1 MKKSVNLYF
10 VNSTDTIKKLEAI
23 KQLGY
28 DEFYTGIYDKTETL
42 TFAEQI
48 AYANKIGLKSSM
60 VHCSYYEPRLNN
72 FWLNNEQGDEVLKSY
87 LEQIRLCKGVAK
99 NFVVHLNG
107 SKESI
112 VSTIGLKRIKELLA
126 ECEKYD
132 INLCI
137 ENLYSSQEIPY
148 IFANIQHKNLKI
160 CYDIGHQ
167 NFLTPN
173 FDVMKEYGNYV
184 TVLHLHDNDGFKDL
198 HNIVGTGTVNWQHF
212 AKQMASRNDLVLC
225 AEIKQHD
232 DSSYLNFLAQN
243 LNALKVLDSLIEKNR
258 SLNDNR
264 NA

>member
-10 VNSTDTIKKLEAI
+10 NNTADSARKLEAI

-28 DEFYTGIYDKTETL
+28 DEFYTGIYDKPETL

-48 AYANKIGLKSSM
+48 EYAKKLGLKSSM

-72 FWLNNEQGDEVLKSY
+72 FWLDNEQGEEVLKSY
-87 LEQIRLCKGVAK
+87 LEQIKLCKGVAK

-112 VSTIGLKRIKELLA
+112 VSEVGLRRIKALLA

-137 ENLYSSQEIPY
+137 ENLYSAQEIPY
-148 IFANIQHKNLKI
+148 IFKNIKHKNLKI

-173 FDVMKEYGNYV
+173 FDVMKEYGQYV
-184 TVLHLHDNDGFKDL
+184 TVLHLHDNDGVKDL

-225 AEIKQHD
+225 SEVKQHD
-232 DSSYLNFLAQN
+232 DSRFFDFLAKN
-243 LNALKVLDSLIEKNR
+243 LNALRVLEALITKNR
-258 SLNDNR
+258 SVNEDR